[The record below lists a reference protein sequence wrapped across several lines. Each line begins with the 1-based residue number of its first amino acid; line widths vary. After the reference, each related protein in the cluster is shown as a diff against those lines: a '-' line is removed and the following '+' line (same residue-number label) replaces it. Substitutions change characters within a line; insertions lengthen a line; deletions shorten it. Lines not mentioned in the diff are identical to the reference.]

1 MIIKYFY
8 KEKKMNQTEMVM
20 ELFDLHVRRL
30 ANGNKLSVVFESTED
45 LELEKKLIE
54 FRGENVRVTLTQEHE
69 PENKSDRVF
78 IDGNFEVF
86 DLKCRRLRNG
96 DKLRLVIECL
106 YEKNQELELVKL
118 RYDNVKVFMEKVGE
132 LPFDQDDEDIDIKDP
147 EA

>member
-1 MIIKYFY
+1 
-8 KEKKMNQTEMVM
+8 MNQTEMVM